1 MSDIAAPPGG
11 PTAASP
17 EGALERP
24 DRRDAGR
31 REPERVGLYPPQRSG
46 RSTRM
51 IGEVAVD
58 LGLADKK
65 TVEECVELARGQGRP
80 TGQVLVELGVLRHDQ
95 LARVVAERFGLDYVD
110 LSLFEL
116 DMGAVSLLDL
126 APAKRY
132 KAVPIGFVD
141 DGALLLAMADPT
153 NVLTI
158 DDVAMLTQRRVRPAA
173 TSMEDLDALLTRL
186 TRMEH

>member
-80 TGQVLVELGVLRHDQ
+80 TGLVLVEQGVLRHDE
-95 LARVVAERFGLDYVD
+95 LARVVAERFGLGSVARITATG
-110 LSLFEL
+110 LRRNRKS
-116 DMGAVSLLDL
+116 S
-126 APAKRY
+126 
-132 KAVPIGFVD
+132 
-141 DGALLLAMADPT
+141 
-153 NVLTI
+153 I
-158 DDVAMLTQRRVRPAA
+158 DER
-173 TSMEDLDALLTRL
+173 SS
-186 TRMEH
+186 

>member
-80 TGQVLVELGVLRHDQ
+80 TGLVLVEQGVLRHDE

-110 LSLFEL
+110 LSLYDL
-116 DMGAVSLLDL
+116 DMGAVNLLN
-126 APAKRY
+126 AEACKRY
-132 KAVPIGFVD
+132 QSVPIGFTE
-141 DGALLLAMADPT
+141 DGTLLLAMADPT

-158 DDVAMLTQRRVRPAA
+158 DDIAMMTG
-173 TSMEDLDALLTRL
+173 
-186 TRMEH
+186 